1 MTRMVDASRR
11 AKKGEVT
18 MNSLVKLGRYL
29 PKLIPL
35 AMVGDPVSIT
45 ILAGAGIAVWALSK
59 KDTESQK
66 AHH

>member
-1 MTRMVDASRR
+1 
-11 AKKGEVT
+11 

-29 PKLIPL
+29 PKLIPF